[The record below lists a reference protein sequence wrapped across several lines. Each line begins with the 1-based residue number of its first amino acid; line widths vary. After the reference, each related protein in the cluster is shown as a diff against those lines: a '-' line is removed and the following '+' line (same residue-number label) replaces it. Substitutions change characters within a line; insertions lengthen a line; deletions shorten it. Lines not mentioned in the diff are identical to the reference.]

1 MLFFKK
7 KHSYES
13 LNAKQPRAP
22 YHQTQIK
29 AAHTYVI
36 VIAVVIKMW
45 VNDQFFHCEPLFP
58 FRIRVIDGRLPQ
70 VHGQMSDISAIAA
83 EKAKQIN
90 TPASMIVVL
99 HTTSLLDI
107 SV

>member
-1 MLFFKK
+1 M
-7 KHSYES
+7 SS
-13 LNAKQPRAP
+13 WTQPRALC
-22 YHQTQIK
+22 HQTQIK

-45 VNDQFFHCEPLFP
+45 VNYQFFHCEPLFLLG
-58 FRIRVIDGRLPQ
+58 ICVIDGRLPQ

-90 TPASMIVVL
+90 TPASVNVVL
-99 HTTSLLDI
+99 HTTSL
-107 SV
+107 